1 VAMKKQNKGFT
12 LVEVLLVAVM
22 FPVIIGLLAF
32 MFQVVLDSWL
42 AQGSRTGL
50 GVRVTKVT
58 REMVGDLRNA
68 RGIGSLNSNEIRFTE
83 DGSAYYIYYLYS
95 AADSYPPDFKE
106 SSYQVRKAVL
116 SGAIGGT
123 FAYGSG
129 DLIARDI
136 LPPPAS
142 GLSFSTPMVTID
154 LTAGQGNS
162 TTRSVGRVRP
172 RNI

>member
-1 VAMKKQNKGFT
+1 
-12 LVEVLLVAVM
+12 M

-32 MFQVVLDSWL
+32 MFQVVLDSWTL
-42 AQGSRTGL
+42 QGARTGV
-50 GVRVTKVT
+50 GTGITKAT
-58 REMVGDLRNA
+58 REMAGDLRNA
-68 RGIGSLNSNEIRFTE
+68 RGIGSLNSNEIRFTR
-83 DGSAYYIYYLYS
+83 DGAAYYIYYLYS
-95 AADSYPPDFKE
+95 SADSYPPDFKE
-106 SSYQVRKAVL
+106 TTYQLRKAAL

-142 GLSFSTPMVTID
+142 GFSFNTPIVTID
-154 LTAGQGNS
+154 LTARQGNS
-162 TTRSVGRVRP
+162 TMRSVSMVRP